1 MRHILAEVKNI
12 SVILVLG
19 MSLCCIAGA
28 PKPLPKYYN
37 ITGTAAKYKMTLSK
51 KDKKIFFSGSG
62 RTLHMDVSSRRIV
75 WNGMPLALG
84 YPVIWNKGNVLV
96 SESDWFST
104 LSILFNPG
112 IVPGHRLRTITL
124 DAGHGGSDRGAS
136 GKFSKEKDI
145 TLRLTRR
152 VAAILTACN
161 YRVHLTRQRDVT
173 LSLKERTA
181 CQRAAGSDLFVS
193 IHVNASLNKS
203 ASGIETYCL
212 TPADA
217 PSTTGKFLLKKNPAN
232 RFDVNNFALACRIQY
247 FLIKKTGAVNR
258 GVRRARFAVLRDI
271 SSPGVLIETG
281 FISNAADEKLLNN
294 PVYMENLAR
303 GIAAGIVSYHD
314 NLAPRKRY

>member
-1 MRHILAEVKNI
+1 MTEIKNV
-12 SVILVLG
+12 SFILVLG
-19 MSLCCIAGA
+19 LSLCCIAGV

-37 ITGTAAKYKMTLSK
+37 IAGTAAKYRMSLSK
-51 KDKKIFFSGSG
+51 NDKKLHFSGSG
-62 RTLHMDVSSRRIV
+62 RTLQMDVSSRRIV
-75 WNGMPLALG
+75 WNGMPLSLG
-84 YPVIWNKGNVLV
+84 YPVVWNKGNVLV
-96 SESDWFST
+96 SDSDWFST

-161 YRVHLTRQRDVT
+161 YRVHLTRRSDVT

-181 CQRAAGSDLFVS
+181 RQRAAGSDLFVS

-217 PSTTGKFLLKKNPAN
+217 PSTTGKFKLQKNPAN

-281 FISNAADEKLLNN
+281 FISNAAEEKLLNN
-294 PVYMENLAR
+294 PAYMENLAR

-314 NLAPRKRY
+314 NLAPRRR